1 MFCRYPSLLSLT
13 LVPFIHSLNI
23 PQDLPRSA
31 IAMWCD
37 FFVTL
42 SPEAKTEVMRRMW
55 DVLSS
60 EEKSA
65 VIIDLR
71 QFISL
76 AVQLESDTKIASC
89 REMKPLS

>member
-1 MFCRYPSLLSLT
+1 MICCHTSLLCLT
-13 LVPFIHSLNI
+13 LVPFIHTLNI
-23 PQDLPRSA
+23 LPDLPRSA

-55 DVLSS
+55 DALSS

-71 QFISL
+71 LFISL

-89 REMKPLS
+89 REMKPMT